1 MPRFKTLYMCFV
13 ADKTTT
19 VYCGLWPNKQT
30 YMLLNF
36 ELSDS
41 YKTQSER
48 MFESFIIG
56 VAFLLSDYGKL
67 LEGSRGGKEVRQ
79 CRVKCL

>member
-1 MPRFKTLYMCFV
+1 MPRFKTLYMCLV

-56 VAFLLSDYGKL
+56 VAFLFNDC
-67 LEGSRGGKEVRQ
+67 EIDRG
-79 CRVKCL
+79 